1 MKKNLALFDL
11 ENEARK
17 QIEFSIRQLPQVKA
31 WQIWRYYVGIN
42 IWQEISK
49 SKPYLRPCIILE
61 VISKTSLIKVLP
73 LTSKSHKKWSQY
85 YLILKS
91 HKKHKL
97 KKSWI
102 LLHQAQILDK
112 KRLIKIHSTKILP
125 QWFISQLK
133 KNSI

>member
-1 MKKNLALFDL
+1 M
-11 ENEARK
+11 
-17 QIEFSIRQLPQVKA
+17 
-31 WQIWRYYVGIN
+31 
-42 IWQEISK
+42 
-49 SKPYLRPCIILE
+49 
-61 VISKTSLIKVLP
+61 LP

-125 QWFISQLK
+125 Q
-133 KNSI
+133 